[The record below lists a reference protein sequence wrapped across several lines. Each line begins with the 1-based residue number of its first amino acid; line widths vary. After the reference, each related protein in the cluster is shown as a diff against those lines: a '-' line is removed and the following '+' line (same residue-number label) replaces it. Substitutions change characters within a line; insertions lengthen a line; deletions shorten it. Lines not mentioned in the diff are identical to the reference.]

1 MLSPP
6 RKHERPM
13 TSSSDWSPQTSPKR
27 RMTASPPP
35 VKSEGEIALEKVQ
48 MAIEALV
55 DKSCAELSE
64 DVNEEGVLDGGDV
77 SDALEDILE
86 MLSSNVVKRP
96 EKEAMLATAL
106 SGPVKVPEEEAPAEE
121 EDAGVAL
128 AARMGGGGGESDDE
142 DAEEKPV
149 EYDVW
154 TVTNFRAWALE
165 TIVPLAARAASLAAR
180 KEAEDFRLGMG
191 LDRKWDAALEAY
203 ERAQV
208 LHPSPQNYKDMAFV
222 AQYAN
227 TSKKNREK
235 WLKKA
240 GDVARGDL
248 AAYLYAEG
256 RDAEAVPHIGQLG
269 FRYRIAPRLWQ
280 TNEVPP
286 SDRPCP
292 VARLYDRVL
301 GDSLFSALQQ
311 AFSPTSAYW
320 SAHDYDVFAG
330 TSQHGYFSHAF
341 PLYKAQRG
349 EFGLLGQL
357 TEKVFE
363 LATFADLPTSAK
375 LKDTQMVEV
384 WAHCKPPT
392 SGHQLHFDTDN
403 EGNSEPKHPILTA
416 VVYLTETGGPTL
428 ITEQVA
434 GDTKL
439 AESGY
444 VCWPSRAR
452 IGIFAGNVIHGVLPA
467 RHTSKG
473 FRISVML
480 AFWDNVRVRDGD
492 KPGACRPFDLKSAG
506 KWGGPLTKRVD
517 SAPNEGL
524 KPTPVEPYVCS
535 PLWLPVVTAAD
546 ASSAPGPAQKGGGN
560 MPAYNKCFQ
569 GF

>member
-48 MAIEALV
+48 MAIETLV

-121 EDAGVAL
+121 EDAGVAM
-128 AARMGGGGGESDDE
+128 AARMAGGGGESDDE

-341 PLYKAQRG
+341 PLYKAG
-349 EFGLLGQL
+349 KFGLLGQL

-517 SAPNEGL
+517 SAPKEGL